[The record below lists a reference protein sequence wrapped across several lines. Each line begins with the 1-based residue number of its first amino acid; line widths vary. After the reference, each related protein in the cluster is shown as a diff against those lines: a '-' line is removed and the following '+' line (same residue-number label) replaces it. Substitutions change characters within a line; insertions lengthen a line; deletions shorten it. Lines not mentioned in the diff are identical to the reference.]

1 MFTTKIDNLIQFPLD
16 NLDMTNYI
24 TPKEGKIKYD
34 LFGVVNHVGTLSA
47 GHYHCDIKQENIWIK
62 YDDSYTCEYDK
73 KIMTENAYLLIY
85 KLAETKNI
93 YDEVIKHEFKLNL
106 LGLMDTAYK
115 IYLKQHNFEHFF
127 NYVYENNK
135 SDVEGV
141 IQEYNTDCKYYYGEP
156 ITVNG
161 KMGFLVNIIKNDDND
176 KVYIKIKVKKGYY
189 ETNVSEKKIIKETVK
204 VTEDKIYNEGEE
216 KIKLPPNEEQNNVF
230 CGGCVIN

>member
-1 MFTTKIDNLIQFPLD
+1 
-16 NLDMTNYI
+16 
-24 TPKEGKIKYD
+24 
-34 LFGVVNHVGTLSA
+34 
-47 GHYHCDIKQENIWIK
+47 
-62 YDDSYTCEYDK
+62 
-73 KIMTENAYLLIY
+73 MTENAYLLIY
-85 KLAETKNI
+85 KLVETKNI

-204 VTEDKIYNEGEE
+204 VTEDKIYNEDEE
-216 KIKLPPNEEQNNVF
+216 KIKLPPNEEQNKVF